1 MRMRSGWLTEQE
13 KALIYERAVFTLQRV
28 GMRMAGTKH
37 LQLLAAAGAEVD
49 EPTAIVRFPPEMVQ
63 RAVKLTPRRLL
74 MAGATPPA
82 DVVLDEGAGPHF
94 SSSGCVA
101 KTLDYRTGKRRPSVL
116 QDLREGTAV
125 YDETPEVD
133 VVWTF
138 ATANDVPVER
148 RELVEYHTFLTHT
161 AKPLV
166 MVDCPSHIEAVKA
179 IFEVL
184 AGSLAAYR
192 ERPRMSALCAAFSP
206 LAVDG
211 RLLDHVIELAG
222 CGAPLWLYSMPI
234 SGATAPV
241 TIAGTLALVWAE
253 ILGMVTVVQHV
264 HPGSGIIACCGPG
277 ILDMRTTNM
286 SLGCLENTLVGIG
299 GTEVG
304 HWLGLPVHNAGFSS
318 DAKHAGIQAG
328 YEKALKGFAAASA
341 GADILSG
348 GIGLIDSSNTWYMPL
363 IPIEAEIIAMIERML
378 GEVEVSQSTL
388 LGEMVERVGIG
399 GNFLG
404 ETETRRRV
412 RADEHFMPWI
422 AARTSYDTWKTAGRT
437 EIDVGRERAEQLLV
451 RHAEREP
458 SLTEDQ
464 QRELASIC
472 GVVPG
477 RTR

>member
-1 MRMRSGWLTEQE
+1 
-13 KALIYERAVFTLQRV
+13 
-28 GMRMAGTKH
+28 
-37 LQLLAAAGAEVD
+37 
-49 EPTAIVRFPPEMVQ
+49 
-63 RAVKLTPRRLL
+63 
-74 MAGATPPA
+74 
-82 DVVLDEGAGPHF
+82 
-94 SSSGCVA
+94 
-101 KTLDYRTGKRRPSVL
+101 
-116 QDLREGTAV
+116 
-125 YDETPEVD
+125 
-133 VVWTF
+133 
-138 ATANDVPVER
+138 
-148 RELVEYHTFLTHT
+148 
-161 AKPLV
+161 
-166 MVDCPSHIEAVKA
+166 
-179 IFEVL
+179 
-184 AGSLAAYR
+184 
-192 ERPRMSALCAAFSP
+192 
-206 LAVDG
+206 
-211 RLLDHVIELAG
+211 
-222 CGAPLWLYSMPI
+222 
-234 SGATAPV
+234 
-241 TIAGTLALVWAE
+241 
-253 ILGMVTVVQHV
+253 
-264 HPGSGIIACCGPG
+264 
-277 ILDMRTTNM
+277 MRTTNM

-412 RADEHFMPWI
+412 RAGEHFMPWI

>member
-1 MRMRSGWLTEQE
+1 MRMQSKWLTEHE
-13 KALIYERAVFTLQRV
+13 KTLVYEQAVTTLQRV
-28 GMRMAGTKH
+28 GMRMAGTRH
-37 LQLLAAAGAEVD
+37 LPLLAAAGADVD
-49 EPTAIVRFPPEMVQ
+49 EAAAVVRFPPEMVH
-63 RAVKLTPRRLL
+63 RAVELTPRRLL
-74 MAGATPPA
+74 MAGATPA
-82 DVVLDEGAGPHF
+82 TDVVLDQGAGPYF

-101 KTLDYRTGKRRPSVL
+101 KTLDYRTGERRPSML

-148 RELVEYHTFLTHT
+148 RELVEYHTFLTQT

-179 IFEVL
+179 IFDVL
-184 AGSLAAYR
+184 AGGMAAYR
-192 ERPRMSALCAAFSP
+192 ERPRMSVLCAAFSP
-206 LAVDG
+206 LGVDG

-241 TIAGTLALVWAE
+241 TLGGTLALVWAE
-253 ILGMVTVVQHV
+253 ILGMATVVQHV
-264 HPGSGIIACCGPG
+264 HPASGIIACCGPG
-277 ILDMRTTNM
+277 ILDMRTTTM

-304 HWLGLPVHNAGFSS
+304 HWLGIPVHNAGFSS

-378 GEVEVSQSTL
+378 GETVVSEETL
-388 LGEMVERVGIG
+388 LGGMVERVGIG
-399 GNFLG
+399 GSFLG
-404 ETETRRRV
+404 ETETRLRV
-412 RADEHFMPWI
+412 RAGEHFMPWI
-422 AARTSYDTWKTAGRT
+422 AARTSFDAWKAAGRT
-437 EIDVGRERAEQLLV
+437 EVDLGRERAEQLLA
-451 RHAEREP
+451 RHAQRRP
-458 SLTEDQ
+458 PLSDDQ
-464 QRELASIC
+464 RRELATIC
-472 GVVPG
+472 GVVPE
-477 RTR
+477 